1 MTDPTSVPATL
12 CDAFQRTAAVA
23 PDTVA
28 LRTVGAT
35 RTVTW
40 RALAED
46 VRLLAA
52 GLAGL
57 GVRRG
62 DTVALMMTNRVE
74 FFPVDLA
81 AQHLGAIPFS
91 VYNTLPAAQLA
102 HVLRNSGSRVMVCE
116 TQYLPVV
123 RESGVAV
130 EHLILVDGDEVPAAG
145 EETRTADDETLTYGD
160 EAKPV
165 EGTLSLETLRAQGR
179 ANTSF
184 DFDAAWRAVQPDDVL
199 TLIYTSG
206 TTGPSK
212 GVEITHANL
221 LAQAAGVAQVLD
233 FRFGDRTTSYLPSAH
248 VVDRFTCLY
257 AQAIFGVQVTVVPD
271 IKEIGKALPDCRP
284 TIWCAV
290 PRVWNKIKQAVE
302 LGIASEPD
310 AHRRGAVGEAL
321 ETGLRRTRLLQAGK
335 PVDDELAAAYAEADA
350 GVLSALR
357 SRLGLDQVRWAVT
370 GAAPTPPATLEFFAA
385 LGVPICEGWGMS
397 ELSCFGAVSPPARA
411 RFGSIGTLLPGLEAR
426 RAADGELLVRGPSV
440 AKGYRNDPDRTRE
453 AFDRDG
459 WFHTG
464 DVIVSDADDYLTIV
478 DRKKDLII
486 NEGGK
491 NISPVTVETALTT
504 AGPLIGTAV
513 AIGDSRPYL
522 TALLVLDAEAAA
534 AFAAGHGLRPDPR
547 SLARNPLLI
556 DALRAAVAEG
566 NSRLA
571 RVEQVKRFR
580 VVPAYWD
587 ATSDELTATL
597 KLKRQKV
604 AEKYDADIAALY
616 ADPIPS
622 DIHEPADR

>member
-1 MTDPTSVPATL
+1 MTDPASPPATL

-23 PDTVA
+23 PDAVA

-35 RTVTW
+35 LTVTW

-62 DTVALMMTNRVE
+62 DTVALMMTNRAE

-91 VYNTLPAAQLA
+91 VYNTLPAVQLA
-102 HVLRNSGSRVMVCE
+102 HVLGNSGSRVVVCE
-116 TQYLPVV
+116 SQYLPAV
-123 RESGVAV
+123 RESGVPV
-130 EHLILVDGDEVPAAG
+130 EHLVVVDGDEAQPAAG
-145 EETRTADDETLTYGD
+145 I
-160 EAKPV
+160 
-165 EGTLSLETLRAQGR
+165 LSLESLRVRGR

-184 DFDAAWRAVQPDDVL
+184 DFDATWRAVQPDDVL

-221 LAQAAGVAQVLD
+221 LAQAAGVAQALD

-248 VVDRFTCLY
+248 IVDRFTCLY

-271 IKEIGKALPDCRP
+271 IKEIAKALPDCRP

-290 PRVWNKIKQAVE
+290 PRVWNKIKKAVE
-302 LGIASEPD
+302 AGIESEPD
-310 AHRRGAVGEAL
+310 EARRRAVREAL

-335 PVDDELAAAYAEADA
+335 PVDDELAAAYARADA

-357 SRLGLDQVRWAVT
+357 SRLGLDQVRWAVS
-370 GAAPTPPATLEFFAA
+370 GAAPTPPATLAFFAA

-397 ELSCFGAVSPPARA
+397 ELSCFGAVSPPPQA
-411 RFGSIGTLLPGLEAR
+411 RFGTIGPLLPGLEAR
-426 RAADGELLVRGPSV
+426 QAADGELLVRGPSV
-440 AKGYRNDPDRTRE
+440 TRGYRNDPERTRQ
-453 AFDRDG
+453 AFDQDG

-464 DVIVSDADDYLTIV
+464 DVIVSDADGYLTIV

-491 NISPVTVETALTT
+491 NISPVAVETALTT
-504 AGPLIGTAV
+504 ASPLIGTAV
-513 AIGDSRPYL
+513 AIGDGRPYL

-534 AFAAGHGLRPDPR
+534 PFAAEHGLPSDPR
-547 SLARNPLLI
+547 SLARSPQLI
-556 DALRAAVAEG
+556 AALRTAVTEA

-580 VVPAYWD
+580 VIPAYWD

-604 AEKYDADIAALY
+604 AEKYEAEIAALY
-616 ADPIPS
+616 TEPIPS
-622 DIHEPADR
+622 HVHEPAGR

>member
-1 MTDPTSVPATL
+1 MTDSTPLPATL
-12 CDAFQRTAAVA
+12 CGAFQRTAAVA

-35 RTVTW
+35 VTVTW

-57 GVRRG
+57 GVGRG
-62 DTVALMMTNRVE
+62 DTVALMMANRVE

-81 AQHLGAIPFS
+81 AQHLGAVPFS

-102 HVLRNSGSRVMVCE
+102 HVLRHSGCRVLVCE
-116 TQYLPVV
+116 ARYLPVV

-130 EHLILVDGDEVPAAG
+130 EHLVLVDGDEATP
-145 EETRTADDETLTYGD
+145 T
-160 EAKPV
+160 
-165 EGTLSLETLRAQGR
+165 EGALGLETLRARGR

-184 DFDAAWRAVQPDDVL
+184 DFDATWRSVRPDDVL

-212 GVEITHANL
+212 GVEITHANV

-271 IKEIGKALPDCRP
+271 VKEIAKALPDCRP

-310 AHRRGAVGEAL
+310 AARRRAVRDAL

-335 PVDDELAAAYAEADA
+335 PVDDELAAAYATADA

-411 RFGSIGTLLPGLEAR
+411 RFGTVGTLLPGLEAR

-440 AKGYRNDPDRTRE
+440 TKGYRDDPDRTRE
-453 AFDRDG
+453 AFDQDG

-464 DVIVSDADDYLTIV
+464 DVIVSDADGYLTLV

-504 AGPLIGTAV
+504 ASPLIGTAV

-522 TALLVLDAEAAA
+522 TALLVLDAEAAT
-534 AFAAGHGLRPDPR
+534 AFAAEHGLRPDPR
-547 SLARNPLLI
+547 SLARSTVLI
-556 DALRAAVAEG
+556 DALKAAVAEG

-580 VVPAYWD
+580 VLPAYWD
-587 ATSDELTATL
+587 ATSEELTATL
-597 KLKRQKV
+597 KLRRQKV

-616 ADPIPS
+616 ADPVPS
-622 DIHEPADR
+622 DIHEPTGR

>member
-1 MTDPTSVPATL
+1 MTDPRPMSATL
-12 CDAFQRTAAVA
+12 CEAFQHTAAVA

-74 FFPVDLA
+74 FFAVDLA

-130 EHLILVDGDEVPAAG
+130 EHLILVDGDEVPTG
-145 EETRTADDETLTYGD
+145 GD
-160 EAKPV
+160 EAKPAD
-165 EGTLSLETLRAQGR
+165 GTLSLETLRARGR

-184 DFDAAWRAVQPDDVL
+184 DFDTTWRSVQPDDVL

-212 GVEITHANL
+212 GVELTHANL
-221 LAQAAGVAQVLD
+221 LAQAAGLAQVLD

-248 VVDRFTCLY
+248 IVDRFTCLY
-257 AQAIFGVQVTVVPD
+257 AQAVFGVQVTVVSD
-271 IKEIGKALPDCRP
+271 IKEIAKALPDCRP

-302 LGIASEPD
+302 LGIESEPD
-310 AHRRGAVGEAL
+310 AARRRVAGEAL
-321 ETGLRRTRLLQAGK
+321 EAGLRRTRLLQAGK

-397 ELSCFGAVSPPARA
+397 ELSCFGAVSPPAQA
-411 RFGSIGTLLPGLEAR
+411 RFGTIGTLLPGLEAR
-426 RAADGELLVRGPSV
+426 QAADGELLVRGPSV
-440 AKGYRNDPDRTRE
+440 TKGYRNDPDRTRE
-453 AFDRDG
+453 AFDPDG

-504 AGPLIGTAV
+504 ASPLIGTAV
-513 AIGDSRPYL
+513 AIGDSRPYI

-534 AFAAGHGLRPDPR
+534 AFAAGHGLQPDPR

-580 VVPAYWD
+580 VIPAYWD

-616 ADPIPS
+616 ADPMPS
-622 DIHEPADR
+622 DIHERADR

>member
-1 MTDPTSVPATL
+1 MTDPTPIPATL

-28 LRTVGAT
+28 LRAVGAT

-62 DTVALMMTNRVE
+62 DTVALMMTNRIE

-81 AQHLGAIPFS
+81 TQHLGAIPFS

-102 HVLRNSGSRVMVCE
+102 HVLRNSGSRVLVCE

-130 EHLILVDGDEVPAAG
+130 EHLILVDA
-145 EETRTADDETLTYGD
+145 D
-160 EAKPV
+160 EARPT
-165 EGTLSLETLRAQGR
+165 EGTLSLETLRARGR
-179 ANTSF
+179 AHTSF
-184 DFDAAWRAVQPDDVL
+184 DFDAAWRSVQPDDVL

-221 LAQAAGVAQVLD
+221 LAQAAGLAQVLD

-248 VVDRFTCLY
+248 IVDRFTCLY
-257 AQAIFGVQVTVVPD
+257 AQAIYGVQVTVVPD
-271 IKEIGKALPDCRP
+271 IKEIAKALPDCRP

-290 PRVWNKIKQAVE
+290 PRVWNKIKQALE
-302 LGIASEPD
+302 LGIESEPD
-310 AHRRGAVGEAL
+310 EARQRAVREAL

-335 PVDDELAAAYAEADA
+335 PVDDELAAAHAKADA

-357 SRLGLDQVRWAVT
+357 SRLGMDEVRWAVT

-397 ELSCFGAVSPPARA
+397 ELSCFGAVSPPAQA
-411 RFGSIGTLLPGLEAR
+411 RFGTLGKLLPGLEAR
-426 RAADGELLVRGPSV
+426 QAADGELLVRGPAV
-440 AKGYRNDPDRTRE
+440 TKGYRNDPDRTRE
-453 AFDRDG
+453 AFDQDG

-504 AGPLIGTAV
+504 ASPLIGTAV
-513 AIGDSRPYL
+513 TIGDSRPYI

-534 AFAAGHGLRPDPR
+534 AFADEHGLQPDPR
-547 SLARNPLLI
+547 SLARSPLLI
-556 DALRAAVAEG
+556 DALKAAVAEG

-580 VVPAYWD
+580 VIPAYWD

-604 AEKYDADIAALY
+604 AEKYGADIAALY
-616 ADPIPS
+616 ADPISS

>member
-1 MTDPTSVPATL
+1 MIQMTDPATL

-28 LRTVGAT
+28 LRTVGGT

-52 GLAGL
+52 GLAAL

-81 AQHLGAIPFS
+81 AQHLGAVPFS

-116 TQYLPVV
+116 RQYLPVV

-130 EHLILVDGDEVPAAG
+130 EHLVLVDGDEA
-145 EETRTADDETLTYGD
+145 
-160 EAKPV
+160 
-165 EGTLSLETLRAQGR
+165 EGTLGLETLRARGR

-271 IKEIGKALPDCRP
+271 IKEIGTALPDCRP

-290 PRVWNKIKQAVE
+290 PRVWNKIKQAVQVGVE
-302 LGIASEPD
+302 SEPD
-310 AHRRGAVGEAL
+310 AARLEAGL
-321 ETGLRRTRLLQAGK
+321 ERTRLLQAGK
-335 PVDDELAAAYAEADA
+335 PVDDELAAADA
-350 GVLSALR
+350 GALSALR

-370 GAAPTPPATLEFFAA
+370 GAAPTPVATLEFFAA
-385 LGVPICEGWGMS
+385 LGVPVCEGWGMS

-411 RFGSIGTLLPGLEAR
+411 RFGSIGTLLPGLQAR

-440 AKGYRNDPDRTRE
+440 AKGYRNDPERTRE
-453 AFDRDG
+453 AFTEDG
-459 WFHTG
+459 WFRTG
-464 DVIVSDADDYLTIV
+464 DVIVSDADGYLTIV

-504 AGPLIGTAV
+504 ASPLIGTAV

-547 SLARNPLLI
+547 SLARSPLLI
-556 DALRAAVAEG
+556 AALKAAVAEG

-580 VVPAYWD
+580 VIPAYWD

-622 DIHEPADR
+622 DTHEPAADQPGPIRTDKKESQGVSKHEVEALSRQR

>member
-1 MTDPTSVPATL
+1 MTDPTPMPATL

-91 VYNTLPAAQLA
+91 VYNTSPAAQLA

-145 EETRTADDETLTYGD
+145 
-160 EAKPV
+160 
-165 EGTLSLETLRAQGR
+165 TLSLETLRARGR

-290 PRVWNKIKQAVE
+290 PRVWNKIRQAVE
-302 LGIASEPD
+302 LGIESEPD
-310 AHRRGAVGEAL
+310 AVRRGAVRGAL
-321 ETGLRRTRLLQAGK
+321 ETGLERTRLLQAGK
-335 PVDDELAAAYAEADA
+335 PVDDELAATYATADA

-385 LGVPICEGWGMS
+385 LGVPIAEGWGMS

-411 RFGSIGTLLPGLEAR
+411 RFGTIGTLLPGLEAR
-426 RAADGELLVRGPSV
+426 QAADGELLVRGPSV
-440 AKGYRNDPDRTRE
+440 TKGYHNDPDRTRE
-453 AFDRDG
+453 AFDQDG

-464 DVIVSDADDYLTIV
+464 DVIISDADDYLTIV

-504 AGPLIGTAV
+504 ASSLIGTAV

-547 SLARNPLLI
+547 SLARSPLLI
-556 DALRAAVAEG
+556 DALKAAVAEG

-580 VVPAYWD
+580 VIPAYWD

-622 DIHEPADR
+622 DSHEPAGR

>member
-1 MTDPTSVPATL
+1 MTDPTPMPATL

-91 VYNTLPAAQLA
+91 VYNTAPAAQLA

-145 EETRTADDETLTYGD
+145 
-160 EAKPV
+160 
-165 EGTLSLETLRAQGR
+165 TLSLETLRARGR

-290 PRVWNKIKQAVE
+290 PRVWNKIRQAVE

-310 AHRRGAVGEAL
+310 ADRRGAVRGAL
-321 ETGLRRTRLLQAGK
+321 ETGLERTRLLQAGK
-335 PVDDELAAAYAEADA
+335 PVDDELAATYATADA

-385 LGVPICEGWGMS
+385 LGVPIAEGWGMS

-411 RFGSIGTLLPGLEAR
+411 RFGTIGTLLPGLEAR
-426 RAADGELLVRGPSV
+426 QAADGELLVRGPSV
-440 AKGYRNDPDRTRE
+440 TKGYRNDPDRTRE
-453 AFDRDG
+453 AFDQDG

-464 DVIVSDADDYLTIV
+464 DVIISDADDYLTIV

-504 AGPLIGTAV
+504 ASSLIGTAV

-534 AFAAGHGLRPDPR
+534 AFAAEHGLRPDPR
-547 SLARNPLLI
+547 SLARSPLLI
-556 DALRAAVAEG
+556 DALKAAVAEG

-580 VVPAYWD
+580 VIPAYWD

-622 DIHEPADR
+622 DIHEPAGR

>member
-1 MTDPTSVPATL
+1 MTDPTPMSATL

-102 HVLRNSGSRVMVCE
+102 HVLRNSGCRVMVCE

-123 RESGVAV
+123 RESGVDV
-130 EHLILVDGDEVPAAG
+130 EHLILVDGDA
-145 EETRTADDETLTYGD
+145 
-160 EAKPV
+160 AKPT
-165 EGTLSLETLRAQGR
+165 EDSTLSLETLRAQGR

-212 GVEITHANL
+212 GVEITHANV

-257 AQAIFGVQVTVVPD
+257 APAIFGVQVTVVPD

-310 AHRRGAVGEAL
+310 ADRRGAVRGAL

-335 PVDDELAAAYAEADA
+335 PVDDELAAAYATADA

-385 LGVPICEGWGMS
+385 LGVPIAEGWGMS
-397 ELSCFGAVSPPARA
+397 ELSCFGAVSPPAQA
-411 RFGSIGTLLPGLEAR
+411 RFGTIGTLLPGLEAR

-440 AKGYRNDPDRTRE
+440 TKGYRNDPDRTRQ
-453 AFDRDG
+453 AFDQDG

-504 AGPLIGTAV
+504 ASSLIGTAV

-522 TALLVLDAEAAA
+522 TALLVLDAEATA
-534 AFAAGHGLRPDPR
+534 AFAAQHGLRPDPR

-580 VVPAYWD
+580 VVPTYWD

>member
-1 MTDPTSVPATL
+1 MS
-12 CDAFQRTAAVA
+12 R
-23 PDTVA
+23 
-28 LRTVGAT
+28 T
-35 RTVTW
+35 RT
-40 RALAED
+40 
-46 VRLLAA
+46 
-52 GLAGL
+52 GG
-57 GVRRG
+57 GCPG
-62 DTVALMMTNRVE
+62 
-74 FFPVDLA
+74 
-81 AQHLGAIPFS
+81 
-91 VYNTLPAAQLA
+91 
-102 HVLRNSGSRVMVCE
+102 
-116 TQYLPVV
+116 
-123 RESGVAV
+123 
-130 EHLILVDGDEVPAAG
+130 
-145 EETRTADDETLTYGD
+145 
-160 EAKPV
+160 
-165 EGTLSLETLRAQGR
+165 
-179 ANTSF
+179 
-184 DFDAAWRAVQPDDVL
+184 
-199 TLIYTSG
+199 
-206 TTGPSK
+206 
-212 GVEITHANL
+212 
-221 LAQAAGVAQVLD
+221 
-233 FRFGDRTTSYLPSAH
+233 
-248 VVDRFTCLY
+248 
-257 AQAIFGVQVTVVPD
+257 
-271 IKEIGKALPDCRP
+271 
-284 TIWCAV
+284 
-290 PRVWNKIKQAVE
+290 
-302 LGIASEPD
+302 
-310 AHRRGAVGEAL
+310 AL

-335 PVDDELAAAYAEADA
+335 PVDDELAAAYAAADA

-385 LGVPICEGWGMS
+385 LGVPIAEGWGMS
-397 ELSCFGAVSPPARA
+397 ELSCFGAVSPPAQA
-411 RFGSIGTLLPGLEAR
+411 RFGTIGTLLPGLEAR

-440 AKGYRNDPDRTRE
+440 TKGYRNDPDRTRQ
-453 AFDRDG
+453 AFDQDG

-504 AGPLIGTAV
+504 ASSLIGTAV

-534 AFAAGHGLRPDPR
+534 AFAAEHGLRPDPR

-580 VVPAYWD
+580 VLPAYWD

>member
-1 MTDPTSVPATL
+1 MTDPTPIPATL
-12 CDAFQRTAAVA
+12 CAAFQRTAAVA

-35 RTVTW
+35 LTVTW

-62 DTVALMMTNRVE
+62 DTVALMMTNRLE

-91 VYNTLPAAQLA
+91 VYNTLPPAQLA

-116 TQYLPVV
+116 TQYLPVI
-123 RESGVAV
+123 REAGIAI
-130 EHLILVDGDEVPAAG
+130 EHLILVDGDEAPARG
-145 EETRTADDETLTYGD
+145 DEILTVGD
-160 EAKPV
+160 EAKPAQD
-165 EGTLSLETLRAQGR
+165 TLSLETLRARGR
-179 ANTSF
+179 ANTAF
-184 DFDAAWRAVQPDDVL
+184 DFEATWRSVQPDDVL

-257 AQAIFGVQVTVVPD
+257 AQAIFGVQVTVVSD
-271 IKEIGKALPDCRP
+271 IKEIAKALPDCRP

-290 PRVWNKIKQAVE
+290 PRVWNKIKQSVE
-302 LGIASEPD
+302 IGIESEPD
-310 AHRRGAVGEAL
+310 AARRAAAREAL
-321 ETGLRRTRLLQAGK
+321 ETGFRRTRLLQAGM
-335 PVDDELAAAYAEADA
+335 PVDDELAAANAKADV

-370 GAAPTPPATLEFFAA
+370 GAAPTPPVTLEFFAA

-397 ELSCFGAVSPPARA
+397 ELSCFGAVSPPAQA
-411 RFGSIGTLLPGLEAR
+411 RFGTIGTLLPGLEAR
-426 RAADGELLVRGPSV
+426 QAADGELLVRGPSV
-440 AKGYRNDPDRTRE
+440 TRGYRNDPDRTRE
-453 AFDRDG
+453 AFDQDG

-464 DVIVSDADDYLTIV
+464 DVIVSDPDDYLTIV

-504 AGPLIGTAV
+504 ASPLIGTAV
-513 AIGDSRPYL
+513 TIGDGRPYI

-534 AFAAGHGLRPDPR
+534 AFAAEHGLQPDPR
-547 SLARNPLLI
+547 ALARSPLVI
-556 DALRAAVAEG
+556 DALKAAVAAG

-580 VVPAYWD
+580 VIPAYWD

-597 KLKRQKV
+597 KLKRQKI
-604 AEKYDADIAALY
+604 AEKYGADIAALY

-622 DIHEPADR
+622 DVHEPADR

>member
-1 MTDPTSVPATL
+1 MIQMTDPASVPATL

-28 LRTVGAT
+28 LRTVGGT

-40 RALAED
+40 RALAEE

-52 GLAGL
+52 GLAAL

-74 FFPVDLA
+74 FFLVDLA
-81 AQHLGAIPFS
+81 AQHLGAVPFS

-116 TQYLPVV
+116 RQYLPVV

-130 EHLILVDGDEVPAAG
+130 EHLVLVDGDEA
-145 EETRTADDETLTYGD
+145 
-160 EAKPV
+160 
-165 EGTLSLETLRAQGR
+165 EGALSLETLRARGR

-271 IKEIGKALPDCRP
+271 IKEIGTALPDCRP

-290 PRVWNKIKQAVE
+290 PRVWNKLKQAVE
-302 LGIASEPD
+302 LGIESEPD
-310 AHRRGAVGEAL
+310 AARLEAGL
-321 ETGLRRTRLLQAGK
+321 ERTRLLQAGK
-335 PVDDELAAAYAEADA
+335 PVGDELAAADA
-350 GVLSALR
+350 GALSALR

-370 GAAPTPPATLEFFAA
+370 GAAPTPSATLEFFAA
-385 LGVPICEGWGMS
+385 LGVPVCEGWGMS

-411 RFGSIGTLLPGLEAR
+411 RFGSIGTLLPGLQAR

-440 AKGYRNDPDRTRE
+440 AKGYRNDPERTRE
-453 AFDRDG
+453 AFTEDG
-459 WFHTG
+459 WFRTG
-464 DVIVSDADDYLTIV
+464 DVIVSDADGYLTIV

-534 AFAAGHGLRPDPR
+534 AFAAGHGLPPDPR
-547 SLARNPLLI
+547 SLARSPLLI
-556 DALRAAVAEG
+556 AALKAAVAEG

-580 VVPAYWD
+580 VIPAYWD

-622 DIHEPADR
+622 DTYEPATDQPSPIRTDKKESQGVSKHEEEALGRQR

>member
-1 MTDPTSVPATL
+1 MIQMTDPSSVPATL

-28 LRTVGAT
+28 LRTVGGT

-52 GLAGL
+52 GLAAL

-81 AQHLGAIPFS
+81 AQHLGAVPFS

-116 TQYLPVV
+116 RQYLPVV

-130 EHLILVDGDEVPAAG
+130 EHLVLVDGDEA
-145 EETRTADDETLTYGD
+145 
-160 EAKPV
+160 

-271 IKEIGKALPDCRP
+271 IKEIGTALPDCRP
-284 TIWCAV
+284 TVWYAV
-290 PRVWNKIKQAVE
+290 PRVWNKLKRAVE
-302 LGIASEPD
+302 LGIESEPD
-310 AHRRGAVGEAL
+310 AARAVRGAL
-321 ETGLRRTRLLQAGK
+321 ENGLERTRLLQAGK
-335 PVDDELAAAYAEADA
+335 PVDAGLAAADA

-411 RFGSIGTLLPGLEAR
+411 RFGSIGTLLPGLQAR

-440 AKGYRNDPDRTRE
+440 AKGYRNDPERTRE
-453 AFDRDG
+453 AFTEDG

-464 DVIVSDADDYLTIV
+464 DVIVSDADGYLTIV

-504 AGPLIGTAV
+504 ASPLIGTAV
-513 AIGDSRPYL
+513 AIGDSRPYI

-534 AFAAGHGLRPDPR
+534 AFAAEHGLRPDPR
-547 SLARNPLLI
+547 SLARSPLLI
-556 DALRAAVAEG
+556 AALTAAVAEG

-580 VVPAYWD
+580 VIPAYWD

-622 DIHEPADR
+622 GIHEPAGR